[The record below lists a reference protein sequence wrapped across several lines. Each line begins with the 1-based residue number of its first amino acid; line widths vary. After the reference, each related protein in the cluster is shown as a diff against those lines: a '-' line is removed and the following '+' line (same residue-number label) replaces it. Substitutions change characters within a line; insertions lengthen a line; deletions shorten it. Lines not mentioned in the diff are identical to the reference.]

1 MLSTQSRVKGTKYKI
16 TNLIEE
22 LIAMQKEGVEY
33 IDMDT
38 INIGFMNIETND
50 ESESVKETWIE
61 YVEYKIIGA

>member
-22 LIAMQKEGVEY
+22 LIAMQKKGVEY
-33 IDMDT
+33 IDIDT
-38 INIGFMNIETND
+38 IDNGFMDIETND